1 MTTLQLNPFLVSLP
15 TPLPTESTQPVR
27 TRPTV
32 ARLPVAPVTA
42 SPVPH
47 LTSLYHNDERGPWGD
62 SRYQGNCSGHLI
74 RDLLRFFAARTVYD
88 PMSGSGTA
96 RDVCRDLG
104 LYCWSCDL
112 REGFDACEPR
122 FTEAFDFV
130 WLHPP
135 YYRQKVYSDNN
146 PKDLSREPTLEGFLN
161 RYDQLI
167 RACTRGVK
175 PGGHVAIL
183 MGDYVD
189 REYGYLPLVYETKR
203 LAFAAGLRQA
213 TTDIIRFSHGASS
226 AKKVYRSSFIP
237 QLHDTCVVF
246 SKPKS
251 TEAA

>member
-1 MTTLQLNPFLVSLP
+1 MTTLQLNPFLAPSP
-15 TPLPTESTQPVR
+15 TTTPAATPKPVR
-27 TRPTV
+27 SCPTM
-32 ARLPVAPVTA
+32 ARLPVAPTTA

-47 LTSLYHNDERGPWGD
+47 LTSLYHNDEPGKWG
-62 SRYQGNCSGHLI
+62 SRTYPGNCSGHLI
-74 RDLLRFFAARTVYD
+74 RDLLRFFGAGSVYD

-104 LYCWSCDL
+104 LYCWSGDI

-135 YYRQKVYSDNN
+135 YYRQKIYSENN
-146 PKDLSREPTLEGFLN
+146 PKDLSREPTVEGFLN

-167 RACTRGVK
+167 RACIQAVK

-189 REYGYLPLVYETKR
+189 REYGFLPLVYETKR
-203 LAFAAGLRQA
+203 LAFEAGLRQR

-226 AKKVYRSSFIP
+226 AKKVYRTSFIP
-237 QLHDTCVVF
+237 QLHDVCVVF
-246 SKPKS
+246 TKPKS
-251 TEAA
+251 VEAL